1 MSYKGEVPSGK
12 DIDEDGSRPFDSV
25 QNDPNVV
32 RQIVEVVQTI
42 KDSDD
47 SGPLF
52 GELYD
57 LFRRLVL
64 PIDDVLVEI
73 GYFDLVRFVLAEVP
87 FTPVVQ
93 VTMLSLLAIYKL
105 SPVLPV
111 QFCSENPGLFTRFV
125 RAPDLLMPACTMIL
139 LSLKA
144 GPEFVWR
151 LVTECNAVEKLGVL
165 AESVWD
171 QRTLSLLATLI
182 SQVLIRVDLNE
193 LPEERV
199 GSILASLKPMV
210 HRFFTGDFQKPSLAY
225 SFLRRDVMVP
235 VLTILD
241 VMILKYQVEIDS
253 LVSLDVM
260 NKLWFIL
267 DNPRDER
274 YGDPECDVYKE
285 CLKVW
290 NRIIQVFGCREGEE
304 ENLERLAFTLL
315 NQFKRDDLPRMHIMF
330 VLSNITAFDRVV
342 GRIVEK
348 EELWE
353 IMSEIY
359 AHFSEFTINE
369 KENVNI
375 MFLHVLQFQCPLM
388 ATNLRDFNEWL
399 AEVLEEV
406 ESQTC
411 ELYSLHMMS
420 ALQSFLAW
428 NSLRPDGER
437 LDTAMIR
444 ETIEALRLSSD
455 PDTEAMATDIL
466 RSYFSS

>member
-1 MSYKGEVPSGK
+1 MSSK
-12 DIDEDGSRPFDSV
+12 DEAPRGRAIEDAPRPFECIE
-25 QNDPNVV
+25 NDPSVV
-32 RQIVEVVQTI
+32 RRIVEVVEAI
-42 KDSDD
+42 KDSDN

-64 PIDDVLVEI
+64 PIDQVLVEI
-73 GYFDLVRFVLAEVP
+73 GYFELVRFVLEEVP

-111 QFCSENPGLFTRFV
+111 RFCAENPGLFTRFV

-182 SQVLIRVDLNE
+182 SQVLIRVDLSE
-193 LPEERV
+193 LPEERA

-235 VLTILD
+235 VLNILD

-290 NRIIQVFGCREGEE
+290 NRIIQVFGCREDEE
-304 ENLERLAFTLL
+304 ENLERLAFALL
-315 NQFKRDDLPRMHIMF
+315 NQFKMDDLPRMHIMF
-330 VLSNITAFDRVV
+330 VLSNIMAFERVV
-342 GRIVEK
+342 GRIVETGG
-348 EELWE
+348 LWE

-359 AHFSEFTINE
+359 AHFNEFTIHE

-388 ATNLRDFNEWL
+388 VMNVLNFSDWL
-399 AEVLEEV
+399 VEVLDEV
-406 ESQTC
+406 ESQTSD
-411 ELYSLHMMS
+411 LYALHMMS

-428 NSLRPDGER
+428 NSGRPDGER
-437 LDTAMIR
+437 LDTTMIR
-444 ETIEALRLSSD
+444 ETIEALRLSTN
-455 PDTEAMATDIL
+455 PDTEVMATDIL
-466 RSYFSS
+466 RTYFSS